1 MNVLENWL
9 QTSKVWT
16 QETIMMHKRLKGASE
31 LMPLLVLLSSVF
43 VGAYGAALSFISV
56 DLVNALIGGQRTGA
70 LHADLTDAVWKLIIV
85 TVVFCAAVFFSRTL
99 KGMTFDLFSRLKWLI
114 FLITTAVVASF
125 AAWPILFLLFLVLW
139 VGVTIEKSRV
149 RLVISLSIIA
159 AVLLLIYGLSV
170 EVTYHAVSVG
180 EFVGWSGALLA
191 FGFGAMD
198 VLHR

>member
-1 MNVLENWL
+1 MTLIEVWFT
-9 QTSKVWT
+9 TSKTWA
-16 QETIMMHKRLKGASE
+16 QETLAMHKRLKDASQI
-31 LMPLLVLLSSVF
+31 MALLVLLSSVF
-43 VGAYGAALSFISV
+43 VGAYGAVLALIST

-70 LHADLTDAVWKLIIV
+70 LHADLTDATWKLIVV
-85 TVVFCAAVFFSRTL
+85 TTVFCIALFFSRTL
-99 KGMTFDLFSRLKWLI
+99 KGVTFELFSRLKWLI
-114 FLITTAVVASF
+114 FLISTAIVASF

-139 VGVTIEKSRV
+139 VGVTAEKSRV

-159 AVLLLIYGLSV
+159 VVLLLIYGLSV

-191 FGFGAMD
+191 FGFGSME